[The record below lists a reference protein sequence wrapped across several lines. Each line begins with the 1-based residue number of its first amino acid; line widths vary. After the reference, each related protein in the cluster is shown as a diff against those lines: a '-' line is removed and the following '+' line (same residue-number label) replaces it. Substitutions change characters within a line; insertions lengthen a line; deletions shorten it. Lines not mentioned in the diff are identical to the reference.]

1 VLSGPIADSY
11 HRRDP
16 DDQPPALE
24 SAAITREDTL
34 SGHDDDELSETSE
47 EDKAFG
53 GFVWDEEESEALWQ
67 ALMDAE
73 LTASADGVG
82 AFLKQ
87 VDKVVPLS
95 VEEEVELAKR
105 IKAGRQA
112 TKVLT
117 EMSERGA
124 EPTDAQR
131 SDLMRICRD
140 GDRARDDLLE
150 ANLCLVVSLAK
161 RYAGRGMAFLD
172 LIQVGNLGLMR
183 AAERFDYAKGYRF
196 SIYATWWIRQAIT
209 RAMAA

>member
-1 VLSGPIADSY
+1 MG
-11 HRRDP
+11 
-16 DDQPPALE
+16 

-34 SGHDDDELSETSE
+34 SGHDDDELSEPRE
-47 EDKAFG
+47 EDKASG
-53 GFVWDEEESEALWQ
+53 DFVWDEEESEALWQ
-67 ALMDAE
+67 ALRDAE
-73 LTASADGVG
+73 LTASADGVR

-95 VEEEVELAKR
+95 AEEEVELAKR

-112 TKVLT
+112 TKVLI
-117 EMSERGA
+117 EMAERGA

-140 GDRARDDLLE
+140 GDHARDDLRE
-150 ANLCLVVSLAK
+150 ANLRLVVLLAK

-172 LIQVGNLGLMR
+172 LIQVGNLGLLR
-183 AAERFDYAKGYRF
+183 AVERFDYAKGYRF

>member
-1 VLSGPIADSY
+1 MMMTNSANLARKTRHPATSFG
-11 HRRDP
+11 
-16 DDQPPALE
+16 DD
-24 SAAITREDTL
+24 
-34 SGHDDDELSETSE
+34 
-47 EDKAFG
+47 
-53 GFVWDEEESEALWQ
+53 EESEALWQ
-67 ALMDAE
+67 ALRDAE
-73 LTASADGVG
+73 LTASADGVR

-95 VEEEVELAKR
+95 SEEEVELAKR

-117 EMSERGA
+117 EMTERGA

-140 GDRARDDLLE
+140 GDHARDDLLE
-150 ANLCLVVSLAK
+150 ANLRLVVSLAK

-172 LIQVGNLGLMR
+172 LIQVGNMGLMR
-183 AAERFDYAKGYRF
+183 AAERFDYTKGYRF